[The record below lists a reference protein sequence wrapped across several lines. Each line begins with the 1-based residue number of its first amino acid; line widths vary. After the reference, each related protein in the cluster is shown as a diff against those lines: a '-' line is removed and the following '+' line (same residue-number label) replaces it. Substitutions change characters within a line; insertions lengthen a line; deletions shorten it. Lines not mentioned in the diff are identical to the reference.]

1 MEELEIVEIV
11 LLVVGCVTFAVAM
24 GLYLR
29 TQRLLQEGV
38 VTPGQVIRIDSY
50 QDDGTTMYTPVY
62 EYEDQSGNLQT
73 FKSKVATSWKSR
85 KIGDKAEIIY
95 DPVNA
100 SNVKVKSFFGLY
112 STPLVLVV
120 VGIIFLIIAVVM
132 HYYT

>member
-1 MEELEIVEIV
+1 MEVLEIVEIV
-11 LLVVGCVTFAVAM
+11 LLVVGCIAFAVAM

-38 VTPGQVIRIDSY
+38 VTPGKVIRIDSY

-62 EYEDQSGNLQT
+62 EYQDQSGNLQT

-112 STPLVLVV
+112 STPLVLVA
-120 VGIIFLIIAVVM
+120 VGSIMLITAVIL
-132 HYYT
+132 HYSG

>member
-100 SNVKVKSFFGLY
+100 SNVKVKSFLGLY
-112 STPLVLVV
+112 STPLVLVF
-120 VGIIFLIIAVVM
+120 VGTIFLIIAVVM
-132 HYYT
+132 HYYG